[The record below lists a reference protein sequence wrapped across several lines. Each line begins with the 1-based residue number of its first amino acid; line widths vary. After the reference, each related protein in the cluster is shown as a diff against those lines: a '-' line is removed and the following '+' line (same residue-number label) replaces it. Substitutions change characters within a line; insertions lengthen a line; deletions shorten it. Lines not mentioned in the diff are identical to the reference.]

1 MGNVRDREESY
12 DACIDRARVAAQRW
26 QVWVARERE
35 RRDRRLA
42 LVRSKGWEGLSP
54 AERRSF
60 QRGWAGVEALLCLSF
75 EERYRDPRKM
85 LYFAERAQTVAG
97 RLGPSFYGEAALCD
111 LRARVWAEAANANR
125 VNENFEDAEE
135 AIKKARAL
143 LGKDVGDP
151 LVRARIDDVEASLL
165 KDQRRLAEAEAL
177 LDKVYRAYLRLGETH
192 LAGRAKMTRGLSRI
206 IAGEPLES
214 VPFLRRAL
222 ALLDA
227 GRDPQ
232 LAAAAYH
239 NLLFA
244 LTEAGE
250 LREAGRLLLESGLRQ
265 KFADDPLNL
274 LRLRW
279 VEGKVMAGRG
289 RYADA
294 ERIFAEV
301 RAGFLER
308 GLGFV
313 AAVAGTDLAKALLKQ
328 AKMKELY
335 KLSQQLY
342 DTACEAKIH
351 REAQNALLGFEVCC
365 RHGVIT
371 EPVVDR
377 LRGFLNRLE
386 HDPDLEFAPDVLV
399 SA

>member
-1 MGNVRDREESY
+1 MRHVRDGEEAY
-12 DACIDRARVAAQRW
+12 DACIDRARLRAQRW
-26 QVWVARERE
+26 EVRMERERE
-35 RRDRRLA
+35 RRDRRLT
-42 LVRSKGWEGLSP
+42 LVRSKGWAGLSH
-54 AERRSF
+54 AERRSV
-60 QRGWAGVEALLCLSF
+60 QRGWAGVEALLWLSF
-75 EERYRDPRKM
+75 EERYRDPGRM
-85 LYFAERAQTVAG
+85 LYFAERAQTVAD
-97 RLGPSFYGEAALCD
+97 RLGPSCHGEAALRN
-111 LRARVWAEAANANR
+111 LRARVWAEVANAHR

-135 AIKKARAL
+135 AIAKARAL
-143 LGKDVGDP
+143 LNKDAGDP
-151 LVRARIDDVEASLL
+151 LVRIRIDEVEASLL
-165 KDQRRLAEAEAL
+165 NALRRLPEAEAL
-177 LDKVYRAYLRLGETH
+177 LDKVCRAYLRLGEKH
-192 LAGRAKMTRGLSRI
+192 LAGRAKVKRGLSRI

-214 VPFLRRAL
+214 VPFLQRAL
-222 ALLDA
+222 ELLDLD
-227 GRDPQ
+227 RDPQ

-244 LTEAGE
+244 LTEAGK

-279 VEGKVMAGRG
+279 VEGKVLAGRG

-294 ERIFAEV
+294 ERIFAGV

-328 AKMKELY
+328 AKMRELY

-342 DTACEAKIH
+342 DTACEGKIH
-351 REAQNALLGFEVCC
+351 REAQKALLGFEACC
-365 RHGVIT
+365 RHGVAT

-377 LRGFLNRLE
+377 LRSFLNRLE
-386 HDPDLEFAPDVLV
+386 HDSDLEFTPDVLV

>member
-1 MGNVRDREESY
+1 MGQIRDREGSY
-12 DACIDRARVAAQRW
+12 DACIDRAWVAIQRW
-26 QVWVARERE
+26 EVWMARERE

-42 LVRSKGWEGLSP
+42 LVRSKGWAGLSQ
-54 AERRSF
+54 AERRSI
-60 QRGWAGVEALLCLSF
+60 QRGWAGVEALLLLSS

-85 LYFAERAQTVAG
+85 LYFVERARAVAN
-97 RLGPSFYGEAALCD
+97 RLGPSFHGKAALCD
-111 LRARVWAEAANANR
+111 LQARVWAEVANANR

-135 AIKKARAL
+135 AIAKARAL
-143 LGKDVGDP
+143 LEKDAGDP
-151 LVRARIDDVEASLL
+151 LVRIRIDEVEASLL
-165 KDQRRLAEAEAL
+165 NAQRRLSEAEAL
-177 LDKVYRAYLRLGETH
+177 LERVYRSYLRLGERH
-192 LAGRAKMTRGLSRI
+192 LAGRALTTKGVTLR
-206 IAGEPLES
+206 IAGRPDEAVLP
-214 VPFLRRAL
+214 LRRAL
-222 ALLDA
+222 DLLDA
-227 GRDPQ
+227 DRDPQ
-232 LAAAAYH
+232 LTAAAHH
-239 NLLFA
+239 NLFDA
-244 LTEAGE
+244 LTDAGKY
-250 LREAGRLLLESGLRQ
+250 REAGRLLLESGLRQ

-342 DTACEAKIH
+342 DTAHEGKLH
-351 REAQNALLGFEVCC
+351 REAQKALLGFEVCC
-365 RHGVIT
+365 RHGVMT

-386 HDPDLEFAPDVLV
+386 HDSDLEFVPDVLV